1 MGWLGL
7 WWRQPDH
14 YDDLS
19 AHLQAR
25 GLAPLARAS
34 ISVTAWSMA
43 IVALTT
49 IWQPTGPRGPLPV
62 ACVIAAAAATVAGAM
77 LWVLGMPSRSAS
89 IRFVILANSSIAL
102 VALGQHEPFA
112 AMLTCAT
119 FATVAC
125 YIALTH
131 AAPLIAYN
139 FAVAAVIGGAESV
152 RIAGKYNIIAA
163 LGAYLML
170 LVLNLVVPVGIQVVV
185 HMLGTDAVLA
195 ERDQLTGLLTRRAF
209 QRRATAHLERG
220 REQLAHVVVAV
231 IDLDS
236 FKQLNDNYGHS
247 TGDDAL
253 VSVARALRDTND
265 DSAVICRSGGEE
277 FVLADI
283 CHPDDVA
290 TRAQQLCDVI
300 AALPFGITASIGT
313 AGIDPAHRT
322 GDSGDLLSE
331 LIAAADAA
339 MYIAKRRGGNQAG
352 HHEWPLPSPLDSYTD
367 DETDYRSDGIS
378 A

>member
-7 WWRQPDH
+7 WWGQPDH
-14 YDDLS
+14 YDELS

-34 ISVTAWSMA
+34 ISVTAFGMA
-43 IVALTT
+43 VVALATL
-49 IWQPTGPRGPLPV
+49 WESTGPRGALPI
-62 ACVIAAAAATVAGAM
+62 ACVIAAIAATVAGAM
-77 LWVLGMPSRSAS
+77 LWVLRLPSRAES
-89 IRFVILANSSIAL
+89 IRFVILASSSIAL
-102 VALGQHEPFA
+102 VALAQHEPFA
-112 AMLTCAT
+112 AMLSCAT
-119 FATVAC
+119 FATLAC
-125 YIALTH
+125 FIALTH
-131 AAPLIAYN
+131 AVPLIAYN
-139 FAVAAVIGGAESV
+139 FAIAAVVGGVETV
-152 RIAGKYNIIAA
+152 RIAGKYGIVAA
-163 LGAYLML
+163 LGSYLML
-170 LVLNLVVPVGIQVVV
+170 LVLNLVVPIGIQVVV
-185 HMLGTDAVLA
+185 HMLGSDAVLA

-209 QRRATAHLERG
+209 QRGATAQLERG
-220 REQLAHVVVAV
+220 REQLAHVVIAV

-283 CHPDDVA
+283 WHPEDVA
-290 TRAQQLCDVI
+290 PRAQQICEVI

-313 AGIDPAHRT
+313 AGIHPAHRT
-322 GDSGDLLSE
+322 GDSGDLLFE

-339 MYIAKRRGGNQAG
+339 MYTAKRRGGNQTG
-352 HHEWPLPSPLDSYTD
+352 HHEWPLPSPLDSYTP
-367 DETDYRSDGIS
+367 DETDYRDDGIS

>member
-7 WWRQPDH
+7 WWGQPDH

-34 ISVTAWSMA
+34 ISVTAFGMA
-43 IVALTT
+43 VVALATL
-49 IWQPTGPRGPLPV
+49 WEPTGPRGPVPI
-62 ACVIAAAAATVAGAM
+62 ACVIAAAAATVLGAM
-77 LWVLGMPSRSAS
+77 LWVLRLPSRTES
-89 IRFVILANSSIAL
+89 IRFVMLASSSIAL
-102 VALGQHEPFA
+102 VALAQHEPFA
-112 AMLTCAT
+112 AMLSCAT

-125 YIALTH
+125 FIALTH
-131 AAPLIAYN
+131 TVPLIAYN
-139 FAVAAVIGGAESV
+139 FAIAALIGGVETV
-152 RIAGKYNIIAA
+152 RIAGKYGIVAA
-163 LGAYLML
+163 LGSYLML

-185 HMLGTDAVLA
+185 HMLGSDAVLA

-220 REQLAHVVVAV
+220 REQLAHVVIAV

-290 TRAQQLCDVI
+290 PRAQQLCEVI
-300 AALPFGITASIGT
+300 AALPFAITASIGT
-313 AGIDPAHRT
+313 AGINPAHRT
-322 GDSGDLLSE
+322 GDSGDLLFE

-352 HHEWPLPSPLDSYTD
+352 HHEWPLPSPLDYGD
-367 DETDYRSDGIS
+367 GETDYRSDGIS